1 MAVNDVFD
9 ELYNASDPKEYI
21 RSSQSRSPRRR
32 LNKSSASYDFDKK
45 IKLRSVFLT
54 SDRISR
60 STFLYNFS
68 VVLLMIKF
76 SEGRLLLD
84 R

>member
-1 MAVNDVFD
+1 MAVNELFD
-9 ELYNASDPKEYI
+9 ELYNTSDPKEY
-21 RSSQSRSPRRR
+21 SSSSKSRSPRRR

-45 IKLRSVFLT
+45 IKSRSVLLT
-54 SDRISR
+54 SNRISR
-60 STFLYNFS
+60 STFLYNLS